1 MSGTHLNDPV
11 PTISVLLPVHNAELY
26 VDEAIKS
33 ILAQTYGDFELL
45 ALDDGST
52 DRSLL
57 ILREYEAQDS
67 RVHIFSRENRGLVA
81 SLNELIA
88 KARGR
93 YLARMDADDIC
104 MPDRFRSQVTF
115 LDSFPDHVL
124 VGAWVETVNAAG
136 LPIGILRSPTSHEE
150 IDQDHLS
157 GHTSIRHPTAMIR
170 RSAVMSAGC
179 YRSEFISAEDLDL
192 FLRLAELGK
201 LANLP
206 EVMLRYRLHA
216 GSISE
221 AKGQVQQAATQSA
234 CESAWRRRGIE
245 HRFEAVDH
253 WRPGSDKDSRHKF
266 AVQYGWIAWNH
277 GHTQTWRTYAWEA
290 LRLRPFSPS
299 SWRLLIFGLL
309 KSPHKQIEMEN

>member
-1 MSGTHLNDPV
+1 MSVTHLNDPA

-26 VDEAIKS
+26 IDEAIKS
-33 ILAQTYGDFELL
+33 ILAQTFGDFELL

-57 ILREYEAQDS
+57 ILREHEAKDS
-67 RVHIFSRENRGLVA
+67 RVHIFSRANRGLVA

-104 MPDRFRSQVTF
+104 MPDRFRSQVAF

-136 LPIGILRSPTSHEE
+136 LPIGILRCPTSHEE

-157 GHTSIRHPTAMIR
+157 GHTSIRHPTAMVR

-179 YRSEFISAEDLDL
+179 YRSEFIYAEDLDL

-206 EVMLRYRLHA
+206 DHDRAYTNHLASMSSSFGVNESIVTGSGSHA
-216 GSISE
+216 RFH
-221 AKGQVQQAATQSA
+221 A
-234 CESAWRRRGIE
+234 RRAIPRC
-245 HRFEAVDH
+245 VPQ
-253 WRPGSDKDSRHKF
+253 RP
-266 AVQYGWIAWNH
+266 
-277 GHTQTWRTYAWEA
+277 
-290 LRLRPFSPS
+290 
-299 SWRLLIFGLL
+299 
-309 KSPHKQIEMEN
+309 